1 MTSVLQACSDIMWP
15 KGKYFNLYLRLWL
28 GCKFS
33 GKESFAEVKGKLM
46 PKVSS
51 IEDYIDYI
59 FKIQQLNFLIKVH
72 ERNYKY
78 VTVSFNMSLDCFDKL
93 NQSTFF
99 GFEQEELF
107 CAVEKRLLKINIL

>member
-1 MTSVLQACSDIMWP
+1 
-15 KGKYFNLYLRLWL
+15 
-28 GCKFS
+28 
-33 GKESFAEVKGKLM
+33 M

-51 IEDYIDYI
+51 IEDHIDYI
-59 FKIQQLNFLIKVH
+59 FKIQQLKFFIVLH

-99 GFEQEELF
+99 DFEQEELF
-107 CAVEKRLLKINIL
+107 CAVEKKAVEDKNIL